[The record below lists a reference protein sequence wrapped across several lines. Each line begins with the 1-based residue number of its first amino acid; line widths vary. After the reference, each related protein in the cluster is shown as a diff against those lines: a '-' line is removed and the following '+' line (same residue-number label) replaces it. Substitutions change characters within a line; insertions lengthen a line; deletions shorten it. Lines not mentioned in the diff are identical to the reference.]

1 VLIANRA
8 IGQRG
13 FVQAGLAP
21 GLPAVDEAVDY
32 VTMLDM
38 LHYIN
43 DEELQL
49 VLQRIYEKL
58 ETGGTLLIRATVPSD
73 RKVPWKRWIETV
85 RLKITKIPQYFRQEK
100 EIAGFMS
107 AAGFTT
113 AVHVSPTAGVEEKW
127 FVGKK

>member
-8 IGQRG
+8 IGERG

-21 GLPAVDEAVDY
+21 NLPTVDETVDY

-43 DEELQL
+43 DEELRL
-49 VLQRIYEKL
+49 VLNRIYEKL

-73 RKVPWKRWIETV
+73 RKVPWKRWLEAV
-85 RLKITKIPQYFRQEK
+85 RLKITGIPQRFRREK
-100 EIAGFMS
+100 EITGFMS
-107 AAGFTT
+107 DAGF
-113 AVHVSPTAGVEEKW
+113 AVTVHASPTPGVEEQW